1 MPTFAANFGENK
13 HKTHCLKV
21 HYVISGNQKWKIFTD
36 RFVCFFTE
44 SLFI

>member
-36 RFVCFFTE
+36 RFFF
-44 SLFI
+44 FIYS